1 MPTLS
6 LYNFD
11 IVVQNLVQNALDA
24 MPDGGM
30 LSVSTSSILPSKLTG
45 YVALTVG
52 DTGTGIPAEILPKIF
67 ELNFSTKHV
76 KGRGLGL
83 GLWWIRNFVL
93 RAMGDIS
100 VTSSADS
107 GTEFI
112 VKFPLE
118 HAVRAE

>member
-1 MPTLS
+1 MKPSTVS

-76 KGRGLGL
+76 KGRA
-83 GLWWIRNFVL
+83 W
-93 RAMGDIS
+93 A
-100 VTSSADS
+100 
-107 GTEFI
+107 
-112 VKFPLE
+112 
-118 HAVRAE
+118 

>member
-1 MPTLS
+1 
-6 LYNFD
+6 
-11 IVVQNLVQNALDA
+11 
-24 MPDGGM
+24 MPDGGT

-112 VKFPLE
+112 VKFPSNTLSVQNE
-118 HAVRAE
+118 G

>member
-1 MPTLS
+1 
-6 LYNFD
+6 
-11 IVVQNLVQNALDA
+11 
-24 MPDGGM
+24 MPDGGT

-83 GLWWIRNFVL
+83 VL
-93 RAMGDIS
+93 Q
-100 VTSSADS
+100 
-107 GTEFI
+107 
-112 VKFPLE
+112 P
-118 HAVRAE
+118 HAVT